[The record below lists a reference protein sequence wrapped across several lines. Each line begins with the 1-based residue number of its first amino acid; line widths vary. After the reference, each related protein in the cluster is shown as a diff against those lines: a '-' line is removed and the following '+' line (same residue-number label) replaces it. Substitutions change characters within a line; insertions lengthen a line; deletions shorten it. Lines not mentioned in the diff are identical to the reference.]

1 MTRYNQSALFRDGA
15 NPMISGVCSG
25 LAKYLNVNPIWTRTG
40 AVVSFLVFPFAMA
53 LAYVLA
59 VLLLRKRLY

>member
-1 MTRYNQSALFRDGA
+1 MTRYNQSTLFRDGA

-25 LAKYLNVNPIWTRTG
+25 LAKYLKINPLWTRTG
-40 AVVSFLVFPFAMA
+40 AVVGFLMAPVAVA

-59 VLLLRKRLY
+59 VLLLRKRLV